1 MAFFILKTYLYPM
14 GLFSKSTKKLQSGL
28 SATKKAL
35 TERLKKVVLGKSRV
49 DADFLEELEEILIT
63 SDVGVATTEKIIN
76 RLEKR
81 VAKDKFIKAEGLDQ
95 LLYEEIL
102 NLFTENNSKQ
112 VTAQDGLQVILVV
125 GVNGAGKTTT
135 VGKLAHQYSQQ
146 GKKVML
152 AAADTFRA
160 GAVDQLRLWSEMVEV
175 PFVSLQEGSDPA
187 SVAFT
192 AVERAKKEQVDL
204 LFIDTAGRLHNNTN
218 LMHELSKIERVVK
231 KIIPEAPH
239 QTLLVLDGGTGQNA
253 YMQAKLFT
261 EATAISGLILTKLDG
276 TAKGGVVIGISDEL
290 DVPIHY
296 IGVGEGKD
304 DLIKFET
311 KAFLDLLFQK
321 TSL

>member
-1 MAFFILKTYLYPM
+1 M
-14 GLFSKSTKKLQSGL
+14 GLFSKSSKKLQSGL
-28 SATKKAL
+28 SATKKAW

-49 DADFLEELEEILIT
+49 DADFLEALEEILIT
-63 SDVGVATTEKIIN
+63 SDVGVATTEKIIA
-76 RLEKR
+76 RLEQR
-81 VAKDKFIKAEGLDQ
+81 VAKDKFIKAEELDQ
-95 LLYEEIL
+95 LLYDEI
-102 NLFTENNSKQ
+102 FTLVTDNNPSLS
-112 VTAQDGLQVILVV
+112 TDQDGLQVILDV

-135 VGKLAHQYSQQ
+135 VGKLAHQYKQQ

-160 GAVDQLRLWSEMVEV
+160 GAIDQLRLWSERAQV

-192 AVERAKKEQVDL
+192 AVERAMKEQVDV

-218 LMHELSKIERVVK
+218 LMQELAKIERVVK

-239 QTLLVLDGGTGQNA
+239 ETLLVLDGGTGQNA
-253 YMQAKLFT
+253 FMQAKLFA

-290 DVPIHY
+290 DVPIRY
-296 IGVGEGKD
+296 IGVGEGID
-304 DLIKFET
+304 DLIPFET
-311 KAFLDLLFQK
+311 KAFLDSLFQK
-321 TSL
+321 TSP

>member
-1 MAFFILKTYLYPM
+1 M
-14 GLFSKSTKKLQSGL
+14 GLFSKSSKKLQSGL
-28 SATKKAL
+28 SATKKAW

-49 DADFLEELEEILIT
+49 DADFLEALEEILIT
-63 SDVGVATTEKIIN
+63 SDVGVVTTEKIIA
-76 RLEKR
+76 RLEQR
-81 VAKDKFIKAEGLDQ
+81 VAKDKFIKAEELDQ
-95 LLYEEIL
+95 LLYDEI
-102 NLFTENNSKQ
+102 FTLVTDNNPSLS
-112 VTAQDGLQVILVV
+112 TDQDGLQVILVV

-135 VGKLAHQYSQQ
+135 VGKLAHQYKQQ

-160 GAVDQLRLWSEMVEV
+160 GAIDQLRLWSERAQV

-192 AVERAKKEQVDL
+192 AVERAMKEQVDV

-218 LMHELSKIERVVK
+218 LMQELAKIERVVK

-239 QTLLVLDGGTGQNA
+239 ETLLVLDGGTGQNA
-253 YMQAKLFT
+253 FMQAKLFA

-290 DVPIHY
+290 DVPIRY
-296 IGVGEGKD
+296 IGVGEGID
-304 DLIKFET
+304 DLIPFET
-311 KAFLDLLFQK
+311 KAFLDSLFQK
-321 TSL
+321 MSP

>member
-1 MAFFILKTYLYPM
+1 M

-28 SATKKAL
+28 SATKKAF

-81 VAKDKFIKAEGLDQ
+81 VAKDKFIKAEELDQ

-102 NLFTENNSKQ
+102 NLFTDKNPKQ

-152 AAADTFRA
+152 AAGDTFRA
-160 GAVDQLRLWSEMVEV
+160 GAVDQLRLWSERVQV

-231 KIIPEAPH
+231 KIIPKAPH

-253 YMQAKLFT
+253 YMQAKLFA

-311 KAFLDLLFQK
+311 KAFLDSLFQK
-321 TSL
+321 N

>member
-1 MAFFILKTYLYPM
+1 M
-14 GLFSKSTKKLQSGL
+14 GLFSKSSKKLQSGL
-28 SATKKAL
+28 SATKKAW

-49 DADFLEELEEILIT
+49 DADFLEALEEILIT
-63 SDVGVATTEKIIN
+63 SDVGVATTEKIID
-76 RLEKR
+76 RLEQR
-81 VAKDKFIKAEGLDQ
+81 VAKDKFIKAEELDQ
-95 LLYEEIL
+95 LLYDEI
-102 NLFTENNSKQ
+102 FTLVTDNNPSLSTDQ
-112 VTAQDGLQVILVV
+112 EGLQVILVV

-135 VGKLAHQYSQQ
+135 VGKLAHQYKQQ

-160 GAVDQLRLWSEMVEV
+160 GAIDQLRLWSERAQV

-192 AVERAKKEQVDL
+192 AVERAMKEQVDV

-218 LMHELSKIERVVK
+218 LMQELAKIERVVK

-239 QTLLVLDGGTGQNA
+239 ETLLVLDGGTGQNA
-253 YMQAKLFT
+253 FMQAKLFA

-290 DVPIHY
+290 EVPIRY
-296 IGVGEGKD
+296 IGVGEGTD
-304 DLIKFET
+304 DLIPFET
-311 KAFLDLLFQK
+311 KAFLDSLFQK
-321 TSL
+321 TSP

>member
-1 MAFFILKTYLYPM
+1 M

>member
-1 MAFFILKTYLYPM
+1 M
-14 GLFSKSTKKLQSGL
+14 GLFSKSSKKLQSGL
-28 SATKKAL
+28 SATKKAW

-49 DADFLEELEEILIT
+49 DADFLEALEEILIT
-63 SDVGVATTEKIIN
+63 SDVGVATTEKIIA
-76 RLEKR
+76 RLEQR
-81 VAKDKFIKAEGLDQ
+81 VAKDKFIKAEELDQ
-95 LLYEEIL
+95 LLYDEI
-102 NLFTENNSKQ
+102 FTLVTDNNPSLS
-112 VTAQDGLQVILVV
+112 TYQDGLQVILVV

-135 VGKLAHQYSQQ
+135 VGKLAHQYKQQ

-160 GAVDQLRLWSEMVEV
+160 GAIDQLRLWSERAQV

-192 AVERAKKEQVDL
+192 AVERAMKEQVDV

-218 LMHELSKIERVVK
+218 LMQELAKIERVVK

-239 QTLLVLDGGTGQNA
+239 ETLLVLDGGTGQNA
-253 YMQAKLFT
+253 FMQAKLFA

-290 DVPIHY
+290 DVPIRY
-296 IGVGEGKD
+296 IGVGEGID
-304 DLIKFET
+304 DLIPFET
-311 KAFLDLLFQK
+311 KAFLDSLFQK
-321 TSL
+321 TSP

>member
-1 MAFFILKTYLYPM
+1 M
-14 GLFSKSTKKLQSGL
+14 GLFSKSSKKLQSGL
-28 SATKKAL
+28 SATKKAW

-49 DADFLEELEEILIT
+49 DADFLEALEEILIT
-63 SDVGVATTEKIIN
+63 SDVGVATTEKIID
-76 RLEKR
+76 RLEQR
-81 VAKDKFIKAEGLDQ
+81 VAKDKFIKAEELDQ
-95 LLYEEIL
+95 LLYDEI
-102 NLFTENNSKQ
+102 FTLVTDNNPSLSTDQ
-112 VTAQDGLQVILVV
+112 EGLQVILVV

-135 VGKLAHQYSQQ
+135 VGKLAHQYNQQ

-160 GAVDQLRLWSEMVEV
+160 GAIDQLRLWSERAQV

-192 AVERAKKEQVDL
+192 AVELAMKEQVDV

-218 LMHELSKIERVVK
+218 LMQELAKIQRVVQ

-239 QTLLVLDGGTGQNA
+239 EVLLVLDGGTGQNA
-253 YMQAKLFT
+253 FMQAKQFA

-290 DVPIHY
+290 EVPIRY
-296 IGVGEGKD
+296 IGVGEGID
-304 DLIKFET
+304 DLIPFET
-311 KAFLDLLFQK
+311 KAFLDSLFQK
-321 TSL
+321 TSP

>member
-1 MAFFILKTYLYPM
+1 M
-14 GLFSKSTKKLQSGL
+14 GLFSKSSKKLQSGL
-28 SATKKAL
+28 SATKKAW

-49 DADFLEELEEILIT
+49 DADFLEALEEILIS
-63 SDVGVATTEKIIN
+63 SDVGVATTEKIID
-76 RLEKR
+76 RLEQR
-81 VAKDKFIKAEGLDQ
+81 VAKDKFIKAEELDQ
-95 LLYEEIL
+95 LLYDEIFAL
-102 NLFTENNSKQ
+102 VTDNNPSLS
-112 VTAQDGLQVILVV
+112 TDQDGLQVILVV

-135 VGKLAHQYSQQ
+135 VGKLAHQYKQQ

-160 GAVDQLRLWSEMVEV
+160 GAIDQLRLWSERAQV

-192 AVERAKKEQVDL
+192 AVERAMKEQVDV

-218 LMHELSKIERVVK
+218 LMQELAKIERVVK

-239 QTLLVLDGGTGQNA
+239 ETLLVLDGGTGQNA
-253 YMQAKLFT
+253 FMQAKLFA

-290 DVPIHY
+290 DVPIRY
-296 IGVGEGKD
+296 IGVGEGID
-304 DLIKFET
+304 DLIPFET
-311 KAFLDLLFQK
+311 KAFLDSLFQK
-321 TSL
+321 TSP

>member
-1 MAFFILKTYLYPM
+1 M
-14 GLFSKSTKKLQSGL
+14 GLFSKSSKKLQSGL
-28 SATKKAL
+28 SATKKAW

-49 DADFLEELEEILIT
+49 DADFLEALEEILIT
-63 SDVGVATTEKIIN
+63 SDVGVATTEKIIA

-81 VAKDKFIKAEGLDQ
+81 VAKDKFIKAEELDQ
-95 LLYEEIL
+95 LLYDEI
-102 NLFTENNSKQ
+102 FTLVTDNNPSLS
-112 VTAQDGLQVILVV
+112 TDQDGLQVILVV

-135 VGKLAHQYSQQ
+135 VGKLAHQYKQQ

-160 GAVDQLRLWSEMVEV
+160 GAIDQLRLWSERAQV

-192 AVERAKKEQVDL
+192 AVERAMKEQVDV

-218 LMHELSKIERVVK
+218 LMQELAKIERVVK

-239 QTLLVLDGGTGQNA
+239 ETLLVLDGCTGQNA
-253 YMQAKLFT
+253 FMQAKLFA

-290 DVPIHY
+290 DVPIRY
-296 IGVGEGKD
+296 IGVGEGID
-304 DLIKFET
+304 DLIPFET
-311 KAFLDLLFQK
+311 KAFLDSLFQK
-321 TSL
+321 TSP

>member
-1 MAFFILKTYLYPM
+1 M
-14 GLFSKSTKKLQSGL
+14 GLFSKSSKKLQSGL
-28 SATKKAL
+28 SATKKAW

-49 DADFLEELEEILIT
+49 DADFLEALEEILII
-63 SDVGVATTEKIIN
+63 SDVGVATTEKIID
-76 RLEKR
+76 RLEQR
-81 VAKDKFIKAEGLDQ
+81 VAKDKFIKAEELDQ
-95 LLYEEIL
+95 LLYDEI
-102 NLFTENNSKQ
+102 FTLVTDNNPSLS
-112 VTAQDGLQVILVV
+112 TDQDGLQVILVV

-135 VGKLAHQYSQQ
+135 VGKLAHQYKQQ

-160 GAVDQLRLWSEMVEV
+160 GAIDQLRLWSERAQV

-192 AVERAKKEQVDL
+192 AVERAMKEQVDV

-218 LMHELSKIERVVK
+218 LMQELAKIERVVK

-239 QTLLVLDGGTGQNA
+239 ETLLVLDGGTGQNA
-253 YMQAKLFT
+253 FMQAKLFA

-290 DVPIHY
+290 EVPIRY
-296 IGVGEGKD
+296 IGVGEGTD
-304 DLIKFET
+304 DLIPFET
-311 KAFLDLLFQK
+311 KAFLDSLFQK
-321 TSL
+321 TSP

>member
-1 MAFFILKTYLYPM
+1 M

-28 SATKKAL
+28 YATKKAF

-81 VAKDKFIKAEGLDQ
+81 VAKDKFIKAEDLNQ

-102 NLFTENNSKQ
+102 NLFTDKNPKQ

-152 AAADTFRA
+152 AAGDTFRA
-160 GAVDQLRLWSEMVEV
+160 GAVDQLRLWSERVQV

-231 KIIPEAPH
+231 KIMPEAPH

-253 YMQAKLFT
+253 YMQAKLFA

-311 KAFLDLLFQK
+311 KAFLDSLFQK
-321 TSL
+321 N

>member
-1 MAFFILKTYLYPM
+1 M
-14 GLFSKSTKKLQSGL
+14 GLFSKSSKKLQSGL
-28 SATKKAL
+28 SATKKAW

-49 DADFLEELEEILIT
+49 DADFLEALEEILIS
-63 SDVGVATTEKIIN
+63 SDVGVATTEKIID
-76 RLEKR
+76 RLEQR
-81 VAKDKFIKAEGLDQ
+81 VAKDKFIKAEELDQ
-95 LLYEEIL
+95 LLYDEI
-102 NLFTENNSKQ
+102 FTLVTDNNPSLS
-112 VTAQDGLQVILVV
+112 TDQDGLQVILVV

-135 VGKLAHQYSQQ
+135 VGKLAHQYKQQ

-160 GAVDQLRLWSEMVEV
+160 GAIDQLRLWSERAQV

-192 AVERAKKEQVDL
+192 AVERAMKEQVDV

-218 LMHELSKIERVVK
+218 LMQELAKIERVVK

-239 QTLLVLDGGTGQNA
+239 ETLLVLDGGTGQNA
-253 YMQAKLFT
+253 FMQAKLFA

-290 DVPIHY
+290 DVPIRY
-296 IGVGEGKD
+296 IGVGEGID
-304 DLIKFET
+304 DLIPFET
-311 KAFLDLLFQK
+311 KAFLDSLFQK
-321 TSL
+321 TSP

>member
-1 MAFFILKTYLYPM
+1 M
-14 GLFSKSTKKLQSGL
+14 GLFSKSSKKLQSGL
-28 SATKKAL
+28 SATKKAW

-49 DADFLEELEEILIT
+49 DADFLEALEEILIT
-63 SDVGVATTEKIIN
+63 SDVGVATTEKIID
-76 RLEKR
+76 RLEQR
-81 VAKDKFIKAEGLDQ
+81 VAKDKFIKAEELDQ
-95 LLYEEIL
+95 LLYDEI
-102 NLFTENNSKQ
+102 FTLVTDNNPSLS
-112 VTAQDGLQVILVV
+112 TDQDGLQVILVV

-135 VGKLAHQYSQQ
+135 VGKLAHQYKQQ

-160 GAVDQLRLWSEMVEV
+160 GAIDQLRLWSERAQV

-192 AVERAKKEQVDL
+192 AVERAMKEQVDV

-218 LMHELSKIERVVK
+218 LMQELAKIERVVK

-239 QTLLVLDGGTGQNA
+239 ETLLVLDGGTGQNA
-253 YMQAKLFT
+253 FMQAKLFA

-290 DVPIHY
+290 EVPIRY
-296 IGVGEGKD
+296 IGVGEGID
-304 DLIKFET
+304 DLIPFET
-311 KAFLDLLFQK
+311 KAFLDSLFQK
-321 TSL
+321 TGT

>member
-1 MAFFILKTYLYPM
+1 M
-14 GLFSKSTKKLQSGL
+14 GLFSKSSKKLQSGL
-28 SATKKAL
+28 SATKKAW
-35 TERLKKVVLGKSRV
+35 TERLKKVVLGKSKV

-63 SDVGVATTEKIIN
+63 SDVGVATTEKIID
-76 RLEKR
+76 RLEQR
-81 VAKDKFIKAEGLDQ
+81 VAKDKFIKAEELDQ
-95 LLYEEIL
+95 LLYEEIFSL
-102 NLFTENNSKQ
+102 VSDNSPTQ
-112 VTAQDGLQVILVV
+112 TAAQDDLQVILVV
-125 GVNGAGKTTT
+125 GVNGAGKTTS

-160 GAVDQLRLWSEMVEV
+160 GAIDQLRLWSERAQV

-192 AVERAKKEQVDL
+192 AVERAKKEQVDV

-218 LMHELSKIERVVK
+218 LMQELAKIERVVK

-239 QTLLVLDGGTGQNA
+239 ETLLVLDGGTGQNA
-253 YMQAKLFT
+253 FMQAKLFA

-290 DVPIHY
+290 EVPIRY
-296 IGVGEGKD
+296 IGVGEGMD
-304 DLIKFET
+304 DLIPFET
-311 KAFLDLLFQK
+311 KPFLDSLFQK
-321 TSL
+321 N

>member
-1 MAFFILKTYLYPM
+1 M
-14 GLFSKSTKKLQSGL
+14 GLFSKSSKKLQSGL
-28 SATKKAL
+28 SATKKAW

-49 DADFLEELEEILIT
+49 DADFLEALEEILIT
-63 SDVGVATTEKIIN
+63 SDVGVATTEKIIA
-76 RLEKR
+76 RLEQR
-81 VAKDKFIKAEGLDQ
+81 VAKDKFIKAEELDQ
-95 LLYEEIL
+95 LLYDEI
-102 NLFTENNSKQ
+102 FTLVTDNSPSLSTDQ
-112 VTAQDGLQVILVV
+112 EGLQVILVV

-135 VGKLAHQYSQQ
+135 VGKLAHQYKQQ

-160 GAVDQLRLWSEMVEV
+160 GAIDQLRLWSERAQV

-192 AVERAKKEQVDL
+192 AVERAMKEQVDV

-218 LMHELSKIERVVK
+218 LMQELAKIERVVK

-239 QTLLVLDGGTGQNA
+239 ETLLVLDGGTGQNA
-253 YMQAKLFT
+253 FMQAKLFA

-290 DVPIHY
+290 DVPIRY
-296 IGVGEGKD
+296 IGVGEGID
-304 DLIKFET
+304 DLIPFET
-311 KAFLDLLFQK
+311 KAFLDSLFQK
-321 TSL
+321 TSP

>member
-1 MAFFILKTYLYPM
+1 M
-14 GLFSKSTKKLQSGL
+14 GLFSKSSKKLQSGL
-28 SATKKAL
+28 SATKKAW

-49 DADFLEELEEILIT
+49 DADFLEALEEILIT
-63 SDVGVATTEKIIN
+63 SDVGVATTEKIID
-76 RLEKR
+76 RLEQR
-81 VAKDKFIKAEGLDQ
+81 VAKDKFIKAEELDQ
-95 LLYEEIL
+95 LLYDEI
-102 NLFTENNSKQ
+102 FTLVTDNNPSLSTDQ
-112 VTAQDGLQVILVV
+112 EGLQVILVV

-135 VGKLAHQYSQQ
+135 VGKLAHQYKQQ

-160 GAVDQLRLWSEMVEV
+160 GAIDQLRLWSERAQV

-192 AVERAKKEQVDL
+192 AVERAMKEQVDV

-218 LMHELSKIERVVK
+218 LMQELAKIERVVK

-239 QTLLVLDGGTGQNA
+239 ETLLVLDGGTGQNA
-253 YMQAKLFT
+253 FMQAKLFA

-290 DVPIHY
+290 DVPIRY
-296 IGVGEGKD
+296 IGVGEGID
-304 DLIKFET
+304 DLIPFET
-311 KAFLDLLFQK
+311 KAFLDSLFQK
-321 TSL
+321 TRP

>member
-1 MAFFILKTYLYPM
+1 M

-311 KAFLDLLFQK
+311 KAFLDSLFQK
-321 TSL
+321 N